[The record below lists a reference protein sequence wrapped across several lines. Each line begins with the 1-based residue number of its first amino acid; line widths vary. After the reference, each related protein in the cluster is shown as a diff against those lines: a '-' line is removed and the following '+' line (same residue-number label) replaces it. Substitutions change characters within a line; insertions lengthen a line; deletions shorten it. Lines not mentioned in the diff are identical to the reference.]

1 VAGLG
6 VQHLFLIVGGVT
18 VNQVESIVQGF
29 GRFAEGDFARL
40 VRGFWLDVL
49 GNRLLLLLTR
59 DGRYVLWR

>member
-1 VAGLG
+1 
-6 VQHLFLIVGGVT
+6 VT